1 MKPYYEHNGIQ
12 IWHGDCRDILPQLPK
27 VDLVLTDPPYGTG
40 QNPHRDPQARTK
52 LAATKFYGSWEWDR
66 KIEQELLNIVLKAG
80 LMQILW
86 GGATSMPI
94 GCLHRRLGWY
104 GTKTML
110 VRLLVIA
117 S

>member
-86 GGATSMPI
+86 GGGQPL
-94 GCLHRRLGWY
+94 CRLVACIDGLVGMGQRQCWY
-104 GTKTML
+104 
-110 VRLLVIA
+110 A
-117 S
+117 FW